1 MKHFIAHIGRV
12 VWVMGLLLVIT
23 GLVGLRSAWAAE
35 AAEYHTVGT
44 FIDGCSCSIPCTCE
58 MGGTPHGCQGV
69 GVMAFTSGS
78 YKGVDLAGAKVAYAT
93 APGNWIRFYVDSK
106 SPQQEEAVTALAKG
120 VFHEF
125 GKVEAVKKASVALTG
140 KAGHYT
146 LSVDGGKIIELTTEP
161 VLGGDKKTPLT
172 HGNIFN
178 PLSPTVMQG
187 KTVKA
192 SFHDG
197 DRSFTLGGSNAY
209 FNAAAKSSGKV

>member
-1 MKHFIAHIGRV
+1 MKRCTPHTARI
-12 VWVMGLLLVIT
+12 VWVFGLLFAVA
-23 GLVGLRSAWAAE
+23 GLQSTVPAWAAE
-35 AAEYHTVGT
+35 AAEYHAVGT
-44 FIDGCSCSIPCTCE
+44 FIDGCSCSVPCLCDL
-58 MGGTPHGCQGV
+58 GGTPHGCQGA

-78 YKGVDLAGAKVAYAT
+78 YKGIDLTGAKVAYAT
-93 APGNWIRFYVDSK
+93 APGNWIRFYVDTK

-140 KAGHYT
+140 KAGRYT
-146 LSVDGGKIIELTTEP
+146 LSVDGGKILELTTEP

-172 HGNIFN
+172 HGNVFN

-192 SFHDG
+192 TFHDG

-209 FNAAAKSSGKV
+209 FNASAKSSGKV